1 MHSCALQ
8 HIHLTYIHIWVHNK
22 PPHLCTETRH
32 RCTEHIFFFILCFA
46 FVLIDI
52 EKNKCFIVKTVITVM
67 WTGKCTYFFS
77 IKESKLTYL
86 WCRPIFAPSLFIL
99 TYICYIQIRFISRM
113 TANVV
118 WFSLHV
124 RLQFILAIKSAK
136 AIIEVRTHI
145 LHYHFLF

>member
-1 MHSCALQ
+1 MHSSTYNSHTYTYGDIINLLICMQRQCTDALNTFSS
-8 HIHLTYIHIWVHNK
+8 LY
-22 PPHLCTETRH
+22 
-32 RCTEHIFFFILCFA
+32 FA
-46 FVLIDI
+46 LLLFLSTLKRINVL
-52 EKNKCFIVKTVITVM
+52 FVKTVITVM
-67 WTGKCTYFFS
+67 RTGKCTYFFS

-99 TYICYIQIRFISRM
+99 TYICYIQIRFISRT

-136 AIIEVRTHI
+136 ATIEVRTHI
-145 LHYHFLF
+145 LHYHFLFWTL